1 MEEVIE
7 VKGSYHSFQSF
18 GKLKDNSLIAY
29 VGGLALGRA
38 WHLARPKSQHCLLA
52 AYWEF
57 WYILPLCYFPQEA
70 VSCGIRILCRRRAPK
85 LSLFFGS
92 FNYFLYLCGIKTI
105 INSSF
110 ACVNLM
116 ELEESE
122 GTIVLRIHPKKPL
135 SFNFPND

>member
-57 WYILPLCYFPQEA
+57 WYILPLFYFPQEA

-110 ACVNLM
+110 ACGNL
-116 ELEESE
+116 SE
-122 GTIVLRIHPKKPL
+122 FNGVRGKCRDNRVKDSPQKAVVL
-135 SFNFPND
+135 